1 MEISPIPGIRALP
14 VMKTPPV
21 DPRLSGV
28 FDIENSSAPGD
39 DSYSASGKKAA
50 GGQDDE
56 ADDLE
61 ETTDLESQA
70 ETPEEGTNTGIN
82 FFA

>member
-21 DPRLSGV
+21 DPQLSGV
-28 FDIENSSAPGD
+28 FHIADSPGPGD
-39 DSYSASGKKAA
+39 DSYSRSGKKAA

-56 ADDLE
+56 ADEPE
-61 ETTDLESQA
+61 ETKEIESPQ
-70 ETPEEGTNTGIN
+70 ESPKSGVS

>member
-28 FDIENSSAPGD
+28 FDIGDSPGPGD
-39 DSYSASGKKAA
+39 DSYSRSGKKAA

-56 ADDLE
+56 ADEPE
-61 ETTDLESQA
+61 ETKEIESPQ
-70 ETPEEGTNTGIN
+70 ESPKSGVS

>member
-21 DPRLSGV
+21 DPQLSGV

-39 DSYSASGKKAA
+39 DSYSGGGKKAA
-50 GGQDDE
+50 AGQDNE
-56 ADDLE
+56 ADNLE
-61 ETTDLESQA
+61 ATTELESQA
-70 ETPEEGTNTGIN
+70 DTQADDPASGISL
-82 FFA
+82 FA

>member
-1 MEISPIPGIRALP
+1 MEISPIPGIRAFP
-14 VMKTPPV
+14 AVKTPPV

-28 FDIENSSAPGD
+28 FDIGDSPGPGD
-39 DSYSASGKKAA
+39 DSYSGSGRKAA

-56 ADDLE
+56 ADEPEQADE
-61 ETTDLESQA
+61 MESQQ
-70 ETPEEGTNTGIN
+70 ESIGSGVN

>member
-1 MEISPIPGIRALP
+1 MP

-28 FDIENSSAPGD
+28 FDIGDSPGPGD
-39 DSYSASGKKAA
+39 DSYSRSGKKAA

-56 ADDLE
+56 ADEPE
-61 ETTDLESQA
+61 ETKEMDS
-70 ETPEEGTNTGIN
+70 PEESAKSGLSL
-82 FFA
+82 FA

>member
-21 DPRLSGV
+21 DPRLTGV
-28 FDIENSSAPGD
+28 FDIADSSGPGD
-39 DSYSASGKKAA
+39 DSYSGSGKKAA

-56 ADDLE
+56 ADDVE
-61 ETTDLESQA
+61 ETTETEPQ
-70 ETPEEGTNTGIN
+70 TPEEGTRTGIN